1 LFSIEK
7 FDIKLGTEFIGRN
20 FVYCEEID
28 STNSFLLK
36 SKEYN
41 KHGLV
46 LLAEY
51 QSAGRGRRNRSWL
64 STKEQNLTF
73 SILLKENISSGN
85 INSLIL
91 GAAVAVAQA
100 LENLYQF
107 KVNLKWPNDVL
118 INNRK
123 ISGILVESSSKG
135 NKIEKAVIGIAVNVN
150 QSGFA
155 GQYTIQP
162 TSVRKEFKKEV
173 SREKLLSEIL
183 NCFEEIFE
191 QSLINPEKV
200 LNDWRSRCKLIGEKI
215 KIEDEGKTIHGVFED
230 IDKNGYLLLRTPK
243 ELSTIHFGDISL
255 RQ

>member
-1 LFSIEK
+1 MFNIEN
-7 FDIKLGTEFIGRN
+7 FDIKLSTEKIGRN

-46 LLAEY
+46 LFAEY
-51 QSAGRGRRNRSWL
+51 QTAGRGRRNRTWL

-73 SILLKENISSGN
+73 SILLKEGISSDN
-85 INSLIL
+85 INVLIL
-91 GAAVAVAQA
+91 GASVAVAQA
-100 LENLYQF
+100 LENLYQV

-118 INNRK
+118 INNKK
-123 ISGILVESSSKG
+123 ISGILVESTSKG
-135 NKIEKAVIGIAVNVN
+135 NKLEKAVIGIAVNVN
-150 QSGFA
+150 QPGFT

-183 NCFEEIFE
+183 NCFEEIFD
-191 QSLINPEKV
+191 QSVHNKEKV
-200 LNDWRSRCKLIGEKI
+200 LNDWRSRCKMLGEKI
-215 KIEDEGKTIHGVFED
+215 KIEDGDKIIHGTFED
-230 IDKNGYLLLRTPK
+230 INEHGYLLLRTPK
-243 ELSTIHFGDISL
+243 EITTIHFGDISL

>member
-1 LFSIEK
+1 
-7 FDIKLGTEFIGRN
+7 
-20 FVYCEEID
+20 
-28 STNSFLLK
+28 
-36 SKEYN
+36 
-41 KHGLV
+41 
-46 LLAEY
+46 
-51 QSAGRGRRNRSWL
+51 
-64 STKEQNLTF
+64 
-73 SILLKENISSGN
+73 
-85 INSLIL
+85 
-91 GAAVAVAQA
+91 
-100 LENLYQF
+100 LYQF